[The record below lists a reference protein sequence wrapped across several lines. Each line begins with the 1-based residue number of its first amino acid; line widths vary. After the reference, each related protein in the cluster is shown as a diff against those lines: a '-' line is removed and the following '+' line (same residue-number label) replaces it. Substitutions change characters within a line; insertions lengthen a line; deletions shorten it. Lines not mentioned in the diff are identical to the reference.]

1 MYSQI
6 ILKLRIYVDQLF
18 AARNIDAEPYL
29 SGGLRWSSDF
39 WDSHVLHI
47 DLKVSRLRE
56 YIWVAKMRIL
66 KMNAVRQIRTTVS
79 EKTYILSITLSCK
92 DERLMK
98 DR

>member
-47 DLKVSRLRE
+47 DLKVSRPRE
-56 YIWVAKMRIL
+56 YILAVKMRIL
-66 KMNAVRQIRTTVS
+66 KNECSTTDSYDCIRKNLYFMKYT
-79 EKTYILSITLSCK
+79 IL
-92 DERLMK
+92 
-98 DR
+98 

>member
-66 KMNAVRQIRTTVS
+66 KNECSTTDSYDCIRKNLYFINYT
-79 EKTYILSITLSCK
+79 IL
-92 DERLMK
+92 
-98 DR
+98 